1 MPLAASRFILGMLLV
16 CALTAGAAAQAEAPD
31 ANRPP
36 AAKPAQPSKPRAP
49 AKAKKAPAKKA
60 PSDEPAAAPA
70 APVAAPDEAPVDPY
84 AAPPAPS
91 DQPAL
96 VIPPRL
102 SIADTTAMQGLFA
115 VQRLDGWLL
124 ADRGDGA
131 NPVAVQ
137 LTLPAYKPAG
147 PWYYLLPASGEP
159 VLLCQPADAAAFD
172 KLAGRKLTFQ
182 SDRELTAHLKAVL
195 KGKKTLAMEL
205 PPAPAATAAG
215 KAGKAGKPAPAPKD
229 AVRDALKALKITAV
243 SSDQLV
249 QYTSAVWGQAGHT
262 SHHVAVHHLIELRKD
277 ALAFLAKQLRAGA
290 AVTERDVAARIE
302 RGMQMRGV
310 VGPAPRVAAGV
321 HTADP
326 SYLPTA
332 EGSAAIQRGDV
343 LSISLAVRLDKPDGI
358 FAAQTW
364 VAFAGEQVPER
375 VVKLFDSV
383 TLARD
388 QAIALIADR
397 ARKRRPLRGAE
408 VDALVRGALSKA
420 GLGAQLLHPAGHSIG
435 PGGPGGLGGPGG
447 PAVGA
452 AAGTG
457 ANLDDKDPRSLVPGT
472 GVTVGPGV
480 YFAGELGV
488 RSEVTLFLSPSGPE
502 ITTPAQVEVE
512 ALLAP

>member
-1 MPLAASRFILGMLLV
+1 MPLAASRSVLGMLLV

-31 ANRPP
+31 AARPP
-36 AAKPAQPSKPRAP
+36 AAAPAAAAKPATSRAAAK
-49 AKAKKAPAKKA
+49 AKAKKAPARKA
-60 PSDEPAAAPA
+60 PPVEPAPAPA
-70 APVAAPDEAPVDPY
+70 AAPDEAPVDPY

-102 SIADTTAMQGLFA
+102 SIADATAMQGLFA

-182 SDRELTAHLKAVL
+182 SDRELTAQLKAVL

-205 PPAPAATAAG
+205 PAAG
-215 KAGKAGKPAPAPKD
+215 AGAGEGKAGTGKAGKPVKAPPAPKD

-249 QYTSAVWGQAGHT
+249 QYTTAVWGQAGHT
-262 SHHVAVHHLIELRKD
+262 AHHVAVHHLIELRKD
-277 ALAFLAKQLRAGA
+277 ALAFVAKQLRAGA

-326 SYLPTA
+326 SYIPAA
-332 EGSAAIQRGDV
+332 EGSAPIQRGDV

-408 VDALVRGALSKA
+408 VDALVRGTLTKA
-420 GLGAQLLHPAGHSIG
+420 GLGAQLSHPAGHSIG
-435 PGGPGGLGGPGG
+435 SAAPGGP
-447 PAVGA
+447 V
-452 AAGTG
+452 AGTG

-512 ALLAP
+512 ALLTP

>member
-1 MPLAASRFILGMLLV
+1 MLLV

-31 ANRPP
+31 ASRPAP
-36 AAKPAQPSKPRAP
+36 AAAAKPAQPSKPRAAAKAN

-60 PSDEPAAAPA
+60 PPVEPAPAPA
-70 APVAAPDEAPVDPY
+70 AAPDEAPVDPY

-102 SIADTTAMQGLFA
+102 SIADATAMQGLFA

-182 SDRELTAHLKAVL
+182 SDRELTAQLKAVL

-205 PPAPAATAAG
+205 AAAPASTGAAAAGEG
-215 KAGKAGKPAPAPKD
+215 KAGKAGKAPKAPPAPKD
-229 AVRDALKALKITAV
+229 PVRDALKALKITAV

-249 QYTSAVWGQAGHT
+249 QYTTAVWGQAGHT

-277 ALAFLAKQLRAGA
+277 ALAFVAKQLRAGA

-310 VGPAPRVAAGV
+310 VGPAPRVAAGA

-326 SYLPTA
+326 SYTPAA
-332 EGSAAIQRGDV
+332 EGSAPIQRGDV
-343 LSISLAVRLDKPDGI
+343 LSIALAVRLDRPDGI

-408 VDALVRGALSKA
+408 VDALVRGTLGKA
-420 GLGAQLLHPAGHSIG
+420 GLGAQILHPAGHSIG
-435 PGGPGGLGGPGG
+435 PGGPGGPGASG
-447 PAVGA
+447 GA
-452 AAGTG
+452 AVGTG
-457 ANLDDKDPRSLVPGT
+457 ANLDDKDSRSLVPGT

>member
-1 MPLAASRFILGMLLV
+1 MNRFVSRVVLAACLV
-16 CALTAGAAAQAEAPD
+16 GGVAH
-31 ANRPP
+31 
-36 AAKPAQPSKPRAP
+36 AQPQN
-49 AKAKKAPAKKA
+49 
-60 PSDEPAAAPA
+60 PA
-70 APVAAPDEAPVDPY
+70 APVA
-84 AAPPAPS
+84 PS
-91 DQPAL
+91 AVERVGL
-96 VIPPRL
+96 ANV
-102 SIADTTAMQGLFA
+102 TAVQGLLA

-182 SDRELTAHLKAVL
+182 SDRELTAQLKAVL

-205 PPAPAATAAG
+205 PAAPAAVAAGEGKAGEAG
-215 KAGKAGKPAPAPKD
+215 KAGKAGKAAKAPPAPKD

-249 QYTSAVWGQAGHT
+249 QYTTAVWGQAGHT
-262 SHHVAVHHLIELRKD
+262 AHHVAVHHLLELRKD
-277 ALAFLAKQLRAGA
+277 ALAFVAKQLRAGA

-310 VGPAPRVAAGV
+310 VGPAPRVAAGA

-326 SYLPTA
+326 SYTPAA
-332 EGSAAIQRGDV
+332 EGSAPIQRGDV
-343 LSISLAVRLDKPDGI
+343 LSIALAVRLDRPDGI

-364 VAFAGEQVPER
+364 VAFVGEQVPER

-408 VDALVRGALSKA
+408 VDALVRGTLSKA

-435 PGGPGGLGGPGG
+435 PAAPGATATGT
-447 PAVGA
+447 
-452 AAGTG
+452 GTG
-457 ANLDDKDPRSLVPGT
+457 AHLDDKDPRSLVPGT